1 MEKDRYTDILSERF
15 GRETPFRVPDGYF
28 DGLVD
33 NVMSHIPNEKAS
45 EDPLPKPHAASRRA
59 VIRRLTAAVLMAAS
73 VLVAVFVIGGN
84 IDSHQSVPALSSN
97 PSAQSLSID
106 NSNIDEAMEYSMMDN
121 EDMYTYLAEN
131 E

>member
-1 MEKDRYTDILSERF
+1 
-15 GRETPFRVPDGYF
+15 
-28 DGLVD
+28 
-33 NVMSHIPNEKAS
+33 
-45 EDPLPKPHAASRRA
+45 
-59 VIRRLTAAVLMAAS
+59 MAAS